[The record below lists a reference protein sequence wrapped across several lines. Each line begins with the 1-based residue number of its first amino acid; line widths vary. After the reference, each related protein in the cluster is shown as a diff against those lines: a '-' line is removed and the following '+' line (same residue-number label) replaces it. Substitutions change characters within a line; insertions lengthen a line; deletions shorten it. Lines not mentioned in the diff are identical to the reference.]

1 MIGGIARFK
10 VYGEID
16 FDVME
21 FHGGPIDL
29 MAMQNGGK
37 CLCHSNAHF
46 GHPKNLIKPGRALNM
61 GDGWETAVNIY
72 NLFPLQFTIT
82 VFRFLTVIKMVFFTL
97 APFGSTSSY

>member
-1 MIGGIARFK
+1 MNFHNFKRFIHSPFYLVVVIGGIARFK

-21 FHGGPIDL
+21 FHGGPLDL
-29 MAMQNGGK
+29 MSMQNGGK

-72 NLFPLQFTIT
+72 IYFHYNLQLQYF
-82 VFRFLTVIKMVFFTL
+82 VF
-97 APFGSTSSY
+97 